1 MIFLFYFVMLAQI
14 TRATKKLNIELYHT
28 MLISNLVLLIFLLV
42 LSIYLRRVEKLIFEN
57 PTIF

>member
-1 MIFLFYFVMLAQI
+1 MLAQI